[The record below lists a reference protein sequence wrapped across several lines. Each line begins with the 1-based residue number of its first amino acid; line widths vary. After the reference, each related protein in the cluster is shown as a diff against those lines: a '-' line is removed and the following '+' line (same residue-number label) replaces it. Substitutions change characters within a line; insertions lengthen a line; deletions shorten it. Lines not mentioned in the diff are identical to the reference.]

1 MNISVAETPVNSH
14 SGNLLFLF
22 NNSRNNR
29 YSNIEDPPPPKRV
42 TFTEKWRD
50 GDKIFSIKKKMY
62 LIVQFS
68 NFISGAYNR
77 IKVF

>member
-29 YSNIEDPPPPKRV
+29 YSNIEDPPPPQRV
-42 TFTEKWRD
+42 AFTEKWRD
-50 GDKIFSIKKKMY
+50 GDKIFSIKKKMH